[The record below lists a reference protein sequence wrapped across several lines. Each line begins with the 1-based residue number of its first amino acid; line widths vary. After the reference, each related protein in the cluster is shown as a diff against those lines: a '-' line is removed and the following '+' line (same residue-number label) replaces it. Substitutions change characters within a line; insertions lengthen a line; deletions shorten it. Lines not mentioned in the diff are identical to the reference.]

1 MQGGDGTWTEQGD
14 VLGALRRVHYLAKRA
29 ARSCSDMFMPWLPVQ
44 GLFPTTS
51 IRGVLISEL
60 LQWSTSSETGS
71 LLNILGLWLAE
82 HLAIVLYNWEAWKVF
97 FCHQEPIFLVVCAVS
112 F

>member
-1 MQGGDGTWTEQGD
+1 
-14 VLGALRRVHYLAKRA
+14 
-29 ARSCSDMFMPWLPVQ
+29 MFMPQLPVQ
-44 GLFPTTS
+44 GLFPTML
-51 IRGVLISEL
+51 IRWILILEL

-97 FCHQEPIFLVVCAVS
+97 FSHQEPIFLVVCAVS
-112 F
+112 FWLLALH